1 MANQE
6 QLAMLKQGPDV
17 WNEWRRENSEVMIDL
32 YQANLQD
39 ADLTHADLTDANLVN
54 AFLRGAYIIAT
65 SLSGANLS
73 SAHLTNAEFDDV
85 EMNNADLTGADL
97 SNSIIWDGYISNTNL
112 KNAVLRHTSIF
123 QTNLSCSNLIEADLT
138 EAEFF
143 RTNLDE
149 VDFTN
154 ANLSGTIFKDVILNK
169 ANFSKTML
177 GLTIFSNSDISTII
191 GIEDV
196 IHESPSTVGT
206 DTLQRS
212 KGKIPVVFLRGC
224 GLSDWEIESS
234 KLYHPNLTNEEV
246 SRIQYKIY
254 DLRATRAIQVSP
266 LFISYSHN
274 DGVFVDKL
282 EGYLNNK
289 GIRFWRDIHDMK
301 SGRMEKQID
310 RAMRLNPT
318 VLLILSDHSQQSD
331 WVEHEVR
338 TARALEKEMGRDVLC
353 PVALDDSWKKSP
365 WSKRIMEQVLEYNI
379 LDFSRWKDDANFEG
393 TFNKLIDGLELF
405 YK

>member
-6 QLAMLKQGPDV
+6 QLSILKQGADI
-17 WNEWRRENSEVMIDL
+17 WNEWRQENSSAMIDL
-32 YQANLQD
+32 YQANLGD
-39 ADLTHADLTDANLVN
+39 ADLTHADLTDANL
-54 AFLRGAYIIAT
+54 AKAYLRGAHFIAT

-73 SAHLTNAEFDDV
+73 NAHLMNAEFDDV

-97 SNSIIWDGYISNTNL
+97 SKTTIWDGYISNTNL
-112 KNAVLRHTSIF
+112 KKASLRGANIS
-123 QTNLSCSNLIEADLT
+123 QTNFSGTNLIEADLT
-138 EAEFF
+138 EADIS
-143 RTNLDE
+143 RVNLVE
-149 VDFTN
+149 ADFTN
-154 ANLSGTIFKDVILNK
+154 ADLSGTIFRDAILHNS
-169 ANFSKTML
+169 NFHKTIL
-177 GLTIFSNSDISTII
+177 GFTIFSDTDISTIN
-191 GIEDV
+191 GLEDV
-196 IHESPSTVGT
+196 IHKSPSTVGT

-212 KGKIPVVFLRGC
+212 KGEIPIVFLRGC

-234 KLYHPNLTNEEV
+234 KLYSPNLTNEEV
-246 SRIQYKIY
+246 SSIQYKIY

-282 EGYLNNK
+282 ESYLNNK
-289 GIRFWRDIHDMK
+289 GVRFWRDIHDMK

-310 RAMRLNPT
+310 KAMRLNPT

-338 TARALEKEMGRDVLC
+338 TARALAKEMKRDVLC
-353 PVALDDSWKKSP
+353 PVALDDSWKNSP
-365 WSKRIMEQVLEYNI
+365 WAKRIMEQIREYNI
-379 LDFSRWKDDANFEG
+379 LDFSEWKDDTKFEN
-393 TFNKLIDGLELF
+393 TFNKLIGGLELF

>member
-6 QLAMLKQGPDV
+6 QLEILKQGADI
-17 WNEWRRENSEVMIDL
+17 WNEWRRENASAVIDL
-32 YQANLQD
+32 YQADLQD
-39 ADLTHADLTDANLVN
+39 ADLTHADLADANL
-54 AFLRGAYIIAT
+54 AKAYLRGAYFIAT

-73 SAHLTNAEFDDV
+73 NAHLMNAEFDDV

-97 SNSIIWDGYISNTNL
+97 SKSTIWDGYISNTNL
-112 KNAVLRHTSIF
+112 KKAVLRGTNIS
-123 QTNLSCSNLIEADLT
+123 QTNLSGTNLIEADLT
-138 EAEFF
+138 ETEFS

-154 ANLSGTIFKDVILNK
+154 ADLSGTIFRDVILNK
-169 ANFSKTML
+169 ANFSKTIL
-177 GLTIFSNSDISTII
+177 GLTIFSNSDISTVF
-191 GIEDV
+191 GLEDV
-196 IHESPSTVGT
+196 IHKSPSTVGT

-212 KGKIPVVFLRGC
+212 MGKIPVAFLRGC
-224 GLSDWEIESS
+224 GLSDWEIESA
-234 KLYHPNLTNEEV
+234 KLYHPNLTNEEI
-246 SRIQYKIY
+246 SRIQYNIY
-254 DLRATRAIQVSP
+254 DLRATQAIQVSP

-282 EGYLNNK
+282 ESYLNKK
-289 GIRFWRDIHDMK
+289 GVRFWRDIHDMK

-338 TARALEKEMGRDVLC
+338 TARALEKETGRDVLC
-353 PVALDDSWKKSP
+353 PVALNDSWKKSP
-365 WSKRIMEQVLEYNI
+365 WSKRIMEQVTEYNI
-379 LDFSRWKDDANFEG
+379 LDFSAWKDDAKFKS